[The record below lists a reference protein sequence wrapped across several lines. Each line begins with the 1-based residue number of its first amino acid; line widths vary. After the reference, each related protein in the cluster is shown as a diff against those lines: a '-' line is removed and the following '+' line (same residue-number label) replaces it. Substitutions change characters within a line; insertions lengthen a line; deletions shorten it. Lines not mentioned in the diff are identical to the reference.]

1 MPNTGDPAEESAAL
15 VDLLASEYGWKP
27 DAILNMPIDQT
38 PQLIHAILARKG
50 VKVYRTTPDVERT
63 QKSLSDRIKSIFDS
77 TE

>member
-1 MPNTGDPAEESAAL
+1 MLKTGDPAEESAAL
-15 VDLLASEYGWKP
+15 VDLLASEYGWEP

-63 QKSLSDRIKSIFDS
+63 RQSLCDRIKSIFDS
-77 TE
+77 IE

>member
-1 MPNTGDPAEESAAL
+1 MPSTGDPAEESAAL
-15 VDLLASEYGWKP
+15 VDLLASEYGWEP

-63 QKSLSDRIKSIFDS
+63 QQSLSDRIKSIFDS
-77 TE
+77 IE